1 MGMGSRIVAV
11 GLACALAL
19 TAAGPVAAR
28 GADEPDLAQIGEL
41 AQEAQTRFETADYA
55 GAIDLWTKAYAALP
69 EEPAYAQQRSVL
81 VYQIAQASVEA
92 YSLDPQVL
100 YLRKAER
107 LLTSYLE
114 TVDASDSETI
124 AAVEG
129 QLAELREKIAAASP
143 EPEPEPESGSEPEE
157 VEATDLAS
165 AAEPAAAEDGDARP
179 GRALMISGGVL
190 IGLGAA
196 SLGAATYGLVWG
208 ERVDARGEAAK
219 DAGNDDVD
227 FYRGLLDEGTTAN
240 RLALGAGIA
249 GAVLVGVGA
258 GLLGVGAAKS
268 RKRRDVAWVPLGLV
282 GGGGLQVNLRF

>member
-1 MGMGSRIVAV
+1 MK
-11 GLACALAL
+11 
-19 TAAGPVAAR
+19 
-28 GADEPDLAQIGEL
+28 IGEL

-114 TVDASDSETI
+114 TIDASDGETI
-124 AAVEG
+124 AAVED

-143 EPEPEPESGSEPEE
+143 EQEEEPEPAPDEVEPEPEP
-157 VEATDLAS
+157 VT
-165 AAEPAAAEDGDARP
+165 EPAAADDGDARP

-190 IGLGAA
+190 LGLGAA
-196 SLGAATYGLVWG
+196 SLGVATYGLVWG
-208 ERVDARGEAAK
+208 DRVDARGEAAK

-282 GGGGLQVNLRF
+282 GGGGLQMNLRF